1 MPTRN
6 RRLNLV
12 DQAADIAP
20 STTSPA
26 GGADG
31 PRLGLI
37 AALAAVPDTTNAV
50 PTELPVADMVAHPHN
65 VRGTDLGDLRE
76 LADSIRG
83 SGLIMPLVVAHAQA
97 WQIHHPG
104 QTLGGL
110 WVIIAGHRRHA
121 AALLA
126 GLDTVPVVVRDDLAD
141 PAQTTTAMLIENIH
155 RQDLA
160 PLDEAGGL
168 AALVEAGL
176 SQRDISRRTGISQAQ
191 VSKRLTLLKL
201 SDRGKAALGRGA
213 MSVDT
218 ALALLKLPAKIR
230 DIVLTSGARPDIDIA
245 GRVRRALIEV
255 EDKRRHD
262 QVVASLKAEG
272 VTVVESLRDLDGE
285 QAHAFLYAPDDIAA
299 ARAAGLA
306 FAHVAPWA
314 RHLNNVSWYCTQAPP
329 WPWQPSQAAA
339 DTTDGGPSDSTGIT
353 PADPV
358 EDAAG
363 ARQQYLRGYLT
374 LPLADNAA
382 AVLAQLVLINS
393 RDQAASWDL
402 DLDLV
407 HLLGDPQPDTDED
420 ADQAFLAVLDA
431 DHHTQ
436 LRYALANQFARGE
449 RCLPHHWRDRD
460 GRLRWNLTSDNL
472 AYLALV
478 ATLGHPL
485 SPVEHQAF
493 VGALSPDQDHP
504 GYDSDRQAALRAGV
518 TVPEQ

>member
-1 MPTRN
+1 MPPRN

-12 DQAADIAP
+12 DQAADITP
-20 STTSPA
+20 TTTSP
-26 GGADG
+26 DG

-37 AALAAVPDTTNAV
+37 AALAAVPDTTNTV
-50 PTELPVADMVAHPHN
+50 PTELPVADLVAHPHN
-65 VRGTDLGDLRE
+65 VRGTDLGDLSE

-83 SGLIMPLVVAHAQA
+83 SGVIMPLVVAHAQA
-97 WQIHHPG
+97 WQVHHPG
-104 QTLGGL
+104 QDLGGL

-126 GLDTVPVVVRDDLAD
+126 GLETVPVVVRDDLAD

-245 GRVRRALIEV
+245 GRVHRALIEV
-255 EDKRRHD
+255 DDKRRHD

-314 RHLNNVSWYCTQAPP
+314 RNLNNVSWYCTQAPP
-329 WPWQPSQAAA
+329 WPWQPSQDDA
-339 DTTDGGPSDSTGIT
+339 DTANGGLSDSSGIT

-393 RDQAASWDL
+393 RNEPGWHGI

-407 HLLGDPQPDTDED
+407 DLLGAALPDTDADMDAHETFLEIMD
-420 ADQAFLAVLDA
+420 ADLQ
-431 DHHTQ
+431 TQ

-449 RCLPHHWRDRD
+449 LGLTRHWRDRD
-460 GRLRWNLTSDNL
+460 GQLRWDLGSPNL

-478 ATLGHPL
+478 AALGHPL
-485 SPVEHQAF
+485 SPVEHKAF
-493 VGALSPDQDHP
+493 VGALSHDQDHP
-504 GYDSDRQAALRAGV
+504 GYDSDRQAAIRAGV